1 MIEYLM
7 NYHDDLLKATI
18 GHFQLVIT
26 SLFLALLL
34 SMVLVYAFI
43 QHKNWLKQI
52 TYFFSVLYSVPSYAF
67 FALLIPLSGL
77 GFTTAV
83 VVLTLYSEYILLRNF
98 LTGIQEINP
107 QIIEAAIGMG
117 MTERQVFFNIQLPLS
132 SRAIFSGIRLALTS
146 IIGIATIAATINAGG
161 LGVILFDG
169 LRTQSLVKIAWGT
182 LLTILLCLMA
192 NGLIQLLERV
202 CLRKLYLEGR

>member
-182 LLTILLCLMA
+182 LLIILLCLMA
-192 NGLIQLLERV
+192 NGLIQLLEKV

>member
-7 NYHDDLLKATI
+7 NYHDDLIKATI

-26 SLFLALLL
+26 SLVLALVLAIL
-34 SMVLVYAFI
+34 LVYIFI

-67 FALLIPLSGL
+67 FALLIPLTGL

-107 QIIEAAIGMG
+107 KIIESATGMG
-117 MTERQVFFNIQLPLS
+117 MTEKQVFFRIQLPLS

-169 LRTQSLVKIAWGT
+169 LRTQSLVKIVWGT
-182 LLTILLCLMA
+182 ILTILLCLVA
-192 NGLIQLLERV
+192 NGVLQLLEKIWLKNV
-202 CLRKLYLEGR
+202 YLEGR

>member
-182 LLTILLCLMA
+182 FLTILLCLMA

>member
-1 MIEYLM
+1 MP
-7 NYHDDLLKATI
+7 
-18 GHFQLVIT
+18 
-26 SLFLALLL
+26 LFNT
-34 SMVLVYAFI
+34 
-43 QHKNWLKQI
+43 NWLKQI

-98 LTGIQEINP
+98 LTGIQVNP

-182 LLTILLCLMA
+182 LLIILLCLMA

>member
-67 FALLIPLSGL
+67 FALVIPLSGL

-182 LLTILLCLMA
+182 FLTILLCLMA
-192 NGLIQLLERV
+192 NGLIQLLEKV